1 MLRVILSYIFVLLDA
16 VKANTLNTYAD
27 MLPSLDNYIT
37 YGAEMMRQNPT
48 YLEIIVDIIQTIFT
62 HERLGAMDRI
72 CGCKLAEA
80 VMLNIRGGVD
90 NYLKGFIEIPMQCLI
105 NPPTKLVK
113 SYQLH
118 LMEMVINCVYYNPA
132 VTLQVLEQ
140 HGWTNKFFSLWFSN
154 IDNFS
159 RVHDKKLSIV
169 AISALLQLRPE
180 QIPPTIQP
188 GWHRLLQGAVRL
200 FETLPVAMKSMYPS
214 LPPLIQS

>member
-1 MLRVILSYIFVLLDA
+1 
-16 VKANTLNTYAD
+16 

-37 YGAEMMRQNPT
+37 YGAEMMRQNPA

-90 NYLKGFIEIPMQCLI
+90 NYLKGFIEIPMQCLT

-140 HGWTNKFFSLWFSN
+140 HGWTNKFFHLWFSN

-169 AISALLQLRPE
+169 AIAALLQLRPE

-188 GWHRLLQGAVRL
+188 GWHRLLQGSVRL
-200 FETLPVAMKSMYPS
+200 FETLPVAMKSMLYMTS
-214 LPPLIQS
+214 S